1 MTTAPAVAP
10 LDTIAN
16 PRHKPTAMNPVPHL
30 LPEGL
35 RDRLPPEAEA
45 ASRVTRALVDA
56 MRSHGYARVS
66 PPIAEFRETLAGN
79 AQDPASRDLLR
90 FTDPVSRRTLAI
102 RPDITRQIGRI
113 ATSRLAAAPRPLR
126 LSYAGQVVKLTAS
139 TLWPDREMRQVG
151 AELIGSDS
159 VAALCE
165 ITGVAVDALAAA
177 GVTGIT
183 VDLTL
188 PDLVDTLAAS
198 AFPLAADRI
207 AAVKAELDAKD
218 AGALAALGA
227 GAYLPLLAATGPFG
241 PAVARLAAIDAGGVL
256 ASRIVALE
264 TIAASLAGRAA
275 VTLDPSERHGFE
287 YQSWIGFSIFVAG
300 HAVTIGRGG
309 SYAIAHPDGRQE
321 PAVGFSLYPDPLIGA
336 GLGRH
341 DTDRRLFLPPGHD
354 PARAAALRAD
364 GWVTIAAL
372 SAQDDATALGCSHR
386 LDGADPVQL

>member
-1 MTTAPAVAP
+1 MPP
-10 LDTIAN
+10 Q
-16 PRHKPTAMNPVPHL
+16 L

-45 ASRVTRALVDA
+45 ASDVCRAMVDVL
-56 MRSHGYARVS
+56 RSHGYARVA
-66 PPIAEFRETLAGN
+66 PPIAEFRETLTGN
-79 AQDPASRDLLR
+79 ARDTAARDLLR

-113 ATSRLAAAPRPLR
+113 ATSRLAGQPRPLR

-139 TLWPDREMRQVG
+139 SLWPDREMTQVG

-159 VAALCE
+159 VAAVSE
-165 ITGVAVDALAAA
+165 VATLAVEALAAA

-198 AFPLAADRI
+198 AFPLPAETI
-207 AAVKAELDAKD
+207 PAVKAELDSKD

-227 GAYLPLLAATGPFG
+227 DAYLPLLAATGPFDA
-241 PAVARLAAIDAGGVL
+241 AVARLQAIDAGGVL
-256 ASRIVALE
+256 ASRIAALK
-264 TIAASLAGRAA
+264 TIAASLAPHAT

-309 SYAIAHPDGRQE
+309 SYSIAHADGRSE
-321 PAVGFSLYPDPLIGA
+321 PAVGFSLYPDPLIGG
-336 GLGRH
+336 GLGRGE
-341 DTDRRLFLPPGHD
+341 REPRLFLPLGHD
-354 PARAAALRAD
+354 RAAAAALRAE
-364 GWVTIAAL
+364 GWVTVAAL
-372 SAQDDATALGCSHR
+372 DAADDAQTLGCTHHLTATGATR
-386 LDGADPVQL
+386 LDG

>member
-1 MTTAPAVAP
+1 MSNT
-10 LDTIAN
+10 
-16 PRHKPTAMNPVPHL
+16 PHL

-56 MRSHGYARVS
+56 MRGHGYARVS

-126 LSYAGQVVKLTAS
+126 LAYAGQVVKLTAT
-139 TLWPDREMRQVG
+139 TLWPDREMAQVG

-159 VAALCE
+159 VAAISE
-165 ITGVAVDALAAA
+165 IITVAVDALTAA
-177 GVTGIT
+177 GVSGIT

-198 AFPLAADRI
+198 AFPLAPGLI
-207 AAVKAELDAKD
+207 PSVKAELDAKD

-227 GAYLPLLAATGPFG
+227 PAYLPLLAATGPFET
-241 PAVARLAAIDAGGVL
+241 AVARLQAIDAGGAL
-256 ASRIVALE
+256 ASRIVALKS
-264 TIAASLAGRAA
+264 IAASLAGRAT

-300 HAVTIGRGG
+300 HSVTIGRGG
-309 SYAIAHPDGRQE
+309 SYTIAHPDGRSE

-336 GLGRH
+336 GLGIEP
-341 DTDRRLFLPPGHD
+341 DDRRIFLPLGHD
-354 PARAAALRAD
+354 PSAAAELRAD
-364 GWVTIAAL
+364 GWTTVAAL
-372 SAQDDATALGCSHR
+372 GETDTAAGCGWRLGPDGPHALGEI
-386 LDGADPVQL
+386 

>member
-1 MTTAPAVAP
+1 M
-10 LDTIAN
+10 
-16 PRHKPTAMNPVPHL
+16 PTHL

-56 MRSHGYARVS
+56 MRRHGYARVS

-79 AQDPASRDLLR
+79 AKDPASKDLLR

-113 ATSRLAAAPRPLR
+113 ATSRLATAPRPLR
-126 LSYAGQVVKLTAS
+126 LSYAGQVVKLTAT
-139 TLWPDREMRQVG
+139 TLWPDREMSQVG

-159 VAALCE
+159 VAAVSE
-165 ITGVAVDALAAA
+165 VATLAVEALTAA

-198 AFPLAADRI
+198 AFPLPPAMI
-207 AAVKAELDAKD
+207 ASVKTELDSKD

-227 GAYLPLLAATGPFG
+227 DAYLPLLAATGPFDS
-241 PAVARLAAIDAGGVL
+241 AVARLEAIDAGGAL
-256 ASRIVALE
+256 ASRIAALK
-264 TIAASLAGRAA
+264 TIAASLAPHAT

-309 SYAIAHPDGRQE
+309 SYSVTHADGTTE

-336 GLGRH
+336 GLGKD
-341 DTDRRLFLPPGHD
+341 DTDRRLFLPLGHD
-354 PARAAALRAD
+354 RAAAAALRSE
-364 GWVTIAAL
+364 GWITVAAL
-372 SAQDDATALGCSHR
+372 DSNDTPAQCGWHLGP
-386 LDGADPVQL
+386 DGPQPIGVS

>member
-1 MTTAPAVAP
+1 M
-10 LDTIAN
+10 
-16 PRHKPTAMNPVPHL
+16 PTPQL

-45 ASRVTRALVDA
+45 ASRVTRALIDVL
-56 MRSHGYARVS
+56 RSHGYARVS

-79 AQDPASRDLLR
+79 AKDPAAKDLLR

-113 ATSRLAAAPRPLR
+113 ATSRLASAPRPLR

-139 TLWPDREMRQVG
+139 SLWPDREMTQVG
-151 AELIGSDS
+151 AELIGTDS
-159 VAALCE
+159 VAAVGE
-165 ITGVAVDALAAA
+165 VVGIAVEALTAA

-188 PDLVDTLAAS
+188 PDLVDTLAAEE
-198 AFPLAADRI
+198 FPLPPELI
-207 AAVKAELDAKD
+207 PAVKTELDSKD

-227 GAYLPLLAATGPFG
+227 HAYLPLIAATGPFDA
-241 PAVARLAAIDAGGVL
+241 AVARLEAIDARGAL
-256 ASRIVALE
+256 ASRIAALKS
-264 TIAASLAGRAA
+264 IAGSLAPHAT

-287 YQSWIGFSIFVAG
+287 YQRWIGFSIFVAG

-309 SYAIAHPDGRQE
+309 SYSIAHADGRSE

-336 GLGRH
+336 GLGR
-341 DTDRRLFLPPGHD
+341 DEVEERIFLPLGHD
-354 PARAAALRAD
+354 PAVAAELRAQ
-364 GWVTIAAL
+364 GWITVAAL
-372 SAQDDATALGCSHR
+372 SDTDLSAGCSMR
-386 LDGADPVQL
+386 LGPDGPEPL